1 MPVMNLR
8 QDPVASLSALS
19 SVLDLANGLEGE
31 KSLLTGLFALELA
44 LDGGLSRADAR
55 AAFYVGLLR
64 HLGCTAYAAEE
75 SRLGDDV
82 NLRRNLLRGDAGRLG
97 HVVRSV
103 LDANPSLPRRAAG
116 LARLLTS
123 SRRLR
128 SEWFAEA
135 CGAARLLASGLG
147 LGAPVLQGLDE
158 AYERWDGAG
167 GPRLLGGTDLHEVGR
182 VAQAAHVAIV
192 FFVGSGTAVAQEALA
207 LQSGTTLDPA
217 WAKRALS
224 ATTSL
229 RSLSDARIEAAEG
242 CLLEAPPTF
251 DATALATTFGD
262 FADLQSPFTRGH
274 SRRVAEA
281 CATAAPRLGLD
292 TAEQATLQLAA
303 YLHDLGHVTLPTGL
317 WLRPD
322 WSSSER
328 ETSRA
333 HAQATEQLLTA
344 TPMLRDAARLAGA
357 HHERLDGGGYPRG
370 LATAALSRAAR
381 LLAVADVWV
390 ALQEERPH
398 RPARTVT
405 VARQVLADEVKAGR
419 LDADCVAVVAGTKDV
434 RRPAEPGPTSAL
446 TPREV
451 DVLRLL
457 AGGATNKEIAGK
469 LGVSDRTVQHHTIH
483 IYEKLGV
490 STRAGAS
497 LVAARA
503 GLV

>member
-1 MPVMNLR
+1 MNLR
-8 QDPVASLSALS
+8 QEPVASLSSLS
-19 SVLDLANGLEGE
+19 TVLDLANGLDGE

-44 LDGGLSRADAR
+44 LDGGLAPADAR

-75 SRLGDDV
+75 SRLGNDV
-82 NLRRNLLRGDAGRLG
+82 HLRRNLLRGDAGRSA

-103 LDANPSLPRRAAG
+103 LGASSTLPRRVAG

-147 LGAPVLQGLDE
+147 LDARVLLGLDE
-158 AYERWDGAG
+158 AFERWDGAG
-167 GPRLLGGTDLHEVGR
+167 GPRHLGGSDLLEVGR
-182 VAQAAHVAIV
+182 VAQAAHVAVV
-192 FFVGSGTAVAQEALA
+192 FFVGSGVAVAQEALA
-207 LQSGTTLDPA
+207 LQSGTTLDPS
-217 WAKRALS
+217 WAKRALR
-224 ATTSL
+224 ATASL
-229 RSLSDARIEAAEG
+229 QTLSDARIEAAEA
-242 CLLEAPPTF
+242 CLLEAPPTL
-251 DATALATTFGD
+251 DANTLATTFGD

-274 SRRVAEA
+274 SRRVADV

-292 TAEQATLQLAA
+292 AAEHATLQLAA
-303 YLHDLGHVTLPTGL
+303 HLHDLGHVTLPTDL

-322 WSSSER
+322 WSSSDR
-328 ETSRA
+328 ELSRA
-333 HAQATEQLLTA
+333 HAHATERLLAA

-370 LATAALSRAAR
+370 LAPAALSRAAR
-381 LLAVADVWV
+381 LLAVADAWC
-390 ALQEERPH
+390 ALQEARPH
-398 RPARTVT
+398 RPARSGAQ
-405 VARQVLADEVKAGR
+405 ARRVLEAEVKEGR
-419 LDADCVAVVAGTKDV
+419 LDADCVAVVVGARDV
-434 RRPAEPGPTSAL
+434 RRVTAPGPTSAL

-457 AGGATNKEIAGK
+457 AGGATNKEIARA

-503 GLV
+503 GIV